1 MKPIARQLFKTF
13 LFSAIISILVSCA
26 YYAMQN
32 KGLGE
37 DLKSILPSLSESVA
51 FLNIII
57 FVMSLPTLFLA
68 NPAYYNNLSIR
79 LVLYYAGSVVFLIT
93 TFRLDQLSTQNK
105 ALYFITGVTFI
116 IVHSVFYYLMTRKRG
131 FKR

>member
-13 LFSAIISILVSCA
+13 LFSVIISIMVSCA

-93 TFRLDQLSTQNK
+93 TFRLDQLSTKNK

>member
-13 LFSAIISILVSCA
+13 LFSVIISIIASCV
-26 YYAMQN
+26 YYALQN
-32 KGLGE
+32 KGLGQ

-68 NPAYYNNLSIR
+68 NPAYYNNLSVR
-79 LVLYYAGSVVFLIT
+79 LVLYYAGSIVFLIT
-93 TFRLDQLSTQNK
+93 AFRLEQLSPQNK
-105 ALYFITGVTFI
+105 ALYFITAATFI
-116 IVHSVFYYLMTRKRG
+116 IVHSVFYYLMTKKRSL
-131 FKR
+131 KR

>member
-1 MKPIARQLFKTF
+1 M
-13 LFSAIISILVSCA
+13 VSCA

>member
-1 MKPIARQLFKTF
+1 MKALARQLFKTF
-13 LFSAIISILVSCA
+13 LFSVIISIVASCA
-26 YYAMQN
+26 YYALQN
-32 KGLGE
+32 KGVDQ

-79 LVLYYAGSVVFLIT
+79 LVLYYAGSIVFLIT
-93 TFRLDQLSTQNK
+93 AFRLENLSPDNK
-105 ALYFITGVTFI
+105 ALYFITAVTFI
-116 IVHSVFYYLMTRKRG
+116 VVHSVFYYLMTKKRVL
-131 FKR
+131 KR